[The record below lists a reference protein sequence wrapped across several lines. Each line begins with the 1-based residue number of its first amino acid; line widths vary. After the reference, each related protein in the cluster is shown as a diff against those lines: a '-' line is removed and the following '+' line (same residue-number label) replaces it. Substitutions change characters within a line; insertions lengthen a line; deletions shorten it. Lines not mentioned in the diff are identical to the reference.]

1 MREGKKRACK
11 LMCINTHVFSLF
23 FFCCFAFSCIGQK
36 KPAGLPYSVRQIFPV
51 MTKIFCLG
59 HPTSSSL
66 DLWLSLDLQY
76 NVSVC
81 VCAHVFVLVCSGTSI
96 LAYAET
102 TQQVTSAVYRDLFI
116 LYETIMFAVLG
127 IIKKQVNHQFIC

>member
-1 MREGKKRACK
+1 
-11 LMCINTHVFSLF
+11 MCFQP

-66 DLWLSLDLQY
+66 DLWLSVDLQY

-81 VCAHVFVLVCSGTSI
+81 VCVHVFVLIYSGTSI

-116 LYETIMFAVLG
+116 LYQTIMFAVSG

>member
-1 MREGKKRACK
+1 
-11 LMCINTHVFSLF
+11 
-23 FFCCFAFSCIGQK
+23 
-36 KPAGLPYSVRQIFPV
+36 

-81 VCAHVFVLVCSGTSI
+81 VCVHVFVLVCSGTSI